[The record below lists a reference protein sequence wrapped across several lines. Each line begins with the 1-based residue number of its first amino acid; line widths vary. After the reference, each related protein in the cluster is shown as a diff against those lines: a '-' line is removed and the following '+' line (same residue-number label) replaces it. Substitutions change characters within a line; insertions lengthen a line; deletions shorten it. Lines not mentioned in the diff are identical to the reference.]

1 MTSRAFRIW
10 SLLHKWTSLIST
22 IFILMLCLT
31 GLPLIFHHEIDD
43 LLEASPP
50 ATVEAQTAPTLQSL
64 VDKAV
69 ARRSGEV
76 PLYLF
81 FDQDDPLVTVTTAPT
96 PHSSPDTFYYQ
107 VFDARSGER
116 LDRPQPTQG
125 FMYVMLK
132 LHTDLFAGLP
142 GMLFLGF
149 MGLLLL
155 LAIVS
160 GVVLYAP
167 FMRKLAFGT
176 VRADRSRRV
185 RWLDLHNLLG
195 IVTVVWL
202 GVVSLTGMINTL
214 AMPVEMMWQSSEL
227 AEMSATH
234 GDQPP
239 PDHYAPVDGAVAAV
253 LSGEQGMKARTV
265 AYPGTPFASDYHYGV
280 YLVGDT
286 PVTSRLL
293 KPALVDAASGEMTAI
308 RDMPLYVKGFF
319 LSQPL
324 HFGDYGGLPL
334 KLLWALLDI
343 ITIVVLI
350 TGVYL
355 WFGKS
360 RWARKTERRDQEA
373 MAPDLGAQP

>member
-22 IFILMLCLT
+22 LFILMLCLT
-31 GLPLIFHHEIDD
+31 GLPLIFHHEIDH
-43 LLEASPP
+43 LTKERPEPVASAP
-50 ATVEAQTAPTLQSL
+50 TPTLQAL
-64 VDKAV
+64 VDQALD
-69 ARRSGEV
+69 RRPDDV

-81 FDQDDPLVTVTTAPT
+81 FDQDEALIFVTTAPT
-96 PHSSPDTFYYQ
+96 LDSTPEAFHYQ
-107 VFDARSGER
+107 AFDARDGQY
-116 LDRPQPTQG
+116 LDWPQPTQG
-125 FMYVMLK
+125 FMYIMLK

-155 LAIVS
+155 LAIIS

-202 GVVSLTGMINTL
+202 GVVTLTGMINTL
-214 AMPVEMMWQSSEL
+214 AMPIEMMWQSSEL
-227 AEMSATH
+227 AAMAASHSDRPVPERIV
-234 GDQPP
+234 
-239 PDHYAPVDGAVAAV
+239 PVDRAIAAV
-253 LSGEQGMKARTV
+253 MSSETGLSPRTV
-265 AYPGTPFASDYHYGV
+265 AFPGTPFASPHHYGV
-280 YLVGDT
+280 YLVGDS

-293 KPALVDAASGEMTAI
+293 HPALVDAANGELTAI
-308 RDMPLYVKGFF
+308 REMPLYVKGLF

-334 KLLWALLDI
+334 KLLWAVLDI
-343 ITIVVLI
+343 ISIVVLI
-350 TGVYL
+350 TGLYL

-360 RWARKTERRDQEA
+360 RWARKADRRDLDALKPE
-373 MAPDLGAQP
+373 LGAPL